1 MEGVHRTPEG
11 GFMKPTLRA
20 GIVLGLA
27 VMVWTF
33 IMGFTGWYKD
43 PALTNLFWVVIL
55 LQIGVIA
62 WGLTLTREEGKRYG
76 GQLMSGTLIAVYAAI
91 IGIFSSL
98 LFTMVV
104 FPEYFEEIRVM
115 QVEALAQRGMTAEQI
130 EQTQAITDK
139 VQTPTMNAALG
150 FVMTIITGFII
161 SLILAAFIRKKD

>member
-1 MEGVHRTPEG
+1 
-11 GFMKPTLRA
+11 MKPTLKA

-43 PALTNLFWVVIL
+43 PALSNLFWVVIL
-55 LQIGVIA
+55 IQIGVIA
-62 WGLTLTREEGKRYG
+62 WGLTLTRDEGKRYG
-76 GQLMSGTLIAVYAAI
+76 GQLLSGTLISVYAAV

-104 FPEYFEEIRVM
+104 FPEYFDELRVLQAELM
-115 QVEALAQRGMTAEQI
+115 AQKGMTLEQI
-130 EQTQAITDK
+130 EQTQALTDK
-139 VQTPTMNAALG
+139 MQTPTINAALG

-161 SLILAAFIRKKD
+161 SLVLAAFIRKKD